1 MTKHIDRIT
10 IKDLPAIQ
18 LHGDLS
24 IDDETTPA
32 LREKLADALTPG
44 YHAEFDPD
52 EAAKAGA
59 FVEDALSEADAIASD
74 VDLPFEQ
81 EK

>member
-18 LHGDLS
+18 LPGDLL

-44 YHAEFDPD
+44 YQAEFDPD

-74 VDLPFEQ
+74 VDLPFAQ